1 MERFKHTQRLA
12 AGTQAQDSSKL
23 AHSAD
28 PLARVD
34 GVADPVQPK
43 VRGAEIGV
51 GTKDGKTKKT
61 GASVS
66 ADAPVGD
73 QGLKKFPVDTAA
85 WVGHQLLDFKLIF
98 GHY

>member
-66 ADAPVGD
+66 ADGRRSGFEEIPGRYGSVGRT
-73 QGLKKFPVDTAA
+73 PAA
-85 WVGHQLLDFKLIF
+85 
-98 GHY
+98 